1 MVCREQLGY
10 YSQELGAYI
19 GLDISG
25 IWGVEPGYVSF
36 SVPSGTVYLHVWVI
50 L

>member
-36 SVPSGTVYLHVWVI
+36 SVSFGAVYLHVWVI